1 MILILVALL
10 SGIFRF
16 LFSVACGMGRDGGI
30 ILLHHYIG
38 GSTLLFSTFKM
49 RSAYQHSFKIPL
61 LLKHL
66 RDPHF
71 SNYLA

>member
-1 MILILVALL
+1 MILILVASR

-16 LFSVACGMGRDGGI
+16 LFSVACGMSHGGI

-38 GSTLLFSTFKM
+38 GSAPLFSTFKM